1 MQSKNHMVLISK
13 LFYKI
18 SSSSSKKTHISV
30 TTANQK
36 LPGKCNK
43 NMPIDFSCYK
53 AKIKPT
59 CQFFKNPP
67 CSLYQKKKKGKSGWI
82 KNKVEQ
88 ASIKKILFH
97 RHSVPAK
104 GSKYESTIIQKC
116 QRIMV
121 SKISCN
127 PCYRNV

>member
-1 MQSKNHMVLISK
+1 MVLISK

-67 CSLYQKKKKGKSGWI
+67 CSLYQKKKK
-82 KNKVEQ
+82 
-88 ASIKKILFH
+88 
-97 RHSVPAK
+97 
-104 GSKYESTIIQKC
+104 
-116 QRIMV
+116 V
-121 SKISCN
+121 SQDELRTK
-127 PCYRNV
+127 